1 MLKTNNKKNNYYK
14 NMIIQEINKKKFRDQ
29 KKKEKI
35 ENDFKTFYNRTFESI
50 IPFKIYQAWHSDDIP
65 DSVIYCIDN
74 IKKSNPEFE
83 HFLFN
88 NNKCREF
95 IKENFSKETLDAYDS
110 IIPNAIKI
118 DLWRYCI
125 LYMNGGIY
133 LDVKYFC
140 INNFK
145 FKYLTDNEYFCRDIA
160 ESGSGIYNAL
170 IICKPKNEIMLKCIN
185 QVLENVKNN
194 FYGDYSLEPTGPL
207 MIKNFFS
214 NDEVNNL
221 NLSLNEVKNNI
232 YIIYNNLPILY
243 FNKNYRKEQI
253 KYQKHW
259 TEFWNDR
266 NFYIKKTDETHSE
279 VFTKIYETKFWGNNN
294 NDNYSGSSG
303 SGSNVEEQINT
314 YVPFLISFIKLY
326 NINTIIDLGCGD
338 FKVGKIIYN
347 DSDIKYYGYDVY
359 KKIIEFHNKET
370 VLNEEN
376 KYTFTHL
383 DFYKDKS
390 QIINAD
396 LCIIKDVLMHWSL
409 DKIYCF
415 LDYVIENK
423 KFKYILIIN
432 DCLQIEDNTNINDG
446 EFREL
451 SANFYPLK
459 KYNPVIIYNYEPKK
473 EVSLITI

>member
-29 KKKEKI
+29 KKKEKIENEEKI

-221 NLSLNEVKNNI
+221 NLSLNAVKNNI
-232 YIIYNNLPILY
+232 LYIIYNNLPILY

-259 TEFWNDR
+259 AEFWNDR

-279 VFTKIYETKFWGNNN
+279 VFTKIYETSLHKR
-294 NDNYSGSSG
+294 
-303 SGSNVEEQINT
+303 Q
-314 YVPFLISFIKLY
+314 LI
-326 NINTIIDLGCGD
+326 
-338 FKVGKIIYN
+338 
-347 DSDIKYYGYDVY
+347 
-359 KKIIEFHNKET
+359 
-370 VLNEEN
+370 
-376 KYTFTHL
+376 
-383 DFYKDKS
+383 
-390 QIINAD
+390 
-396 LCIIKDVLMHWSL
+396 
-409 DKIYCF
+409 
-415 LDYVIENK
+415 
-423 KFKYILIIN
+423 
-432 DCLQIEDNTNINDG
+432 
-446 EFREL
+446 
-451 SANFYPLK
+451 
-459 KYNPVIIYNYEPKK
+459 
-473 EVSLITI
+473 